1 MHRNS
6 SHQIE
11 LFAAQANHE
20 KIFSITKII
29 KGKVMNTLTK
39 LILIMITILLIG
51 CSQSD
56 QDIQQ
61 NEINVSGSGNLVSRE
76 ITLVEFDRVEAGM
89 NFDLNIRQG
98 TTPRV
103 ILTSDDNFIDFIQVE
118 QVDKNLRFGFI
129 PGYAYDTRGIT
140 LRAEV
145 FMPELTGLDLEG
157 SSHANLDGYQ
167 SMGILEARLT
177 GASALTGDVQVK
189 SAILNAYGSS
199 FIHLTGSGTN
209 LTLETCGAN
218 LVDLGAFAA
227 EEATIE
233 ISCNSRANVD
243 VSDQLQIKASQYAQL
258 IYDGNPTITAFDV
271 NESASVRPK

>member
-1 MHRNS
+1 
-6 SHQIE
+6 
-11 LFAAQANHE
+11 
-20 KIFSITKII
+20 
-29 KGKVMNTLTK
+29 MNTLTK
-39 LILIMITILLIG
+39 TILIIITLLLFG

-56 QDIQQ
+56 QGIQQ
-61 NEINVSGSGNLVSRE
+61 KEINLSGSGNLVTRE
-76 ITLVEFDRVEAGM
+76 ITLTDFDRVEAGL

-103 ILTSDDNFIDFIQVE
+103 ILTSDDNFIDYIQVE
-118 QVDKNLRFGFI
+118 QVNKTLRFGFI

-145 FMPELTGLDLEG
+145 FMPELTRLDLEG
-157 SSHANLDGYQ
+157 SSHANIDGYQ
-167 SMGILEARLT
+167 SLGILEARLT

-199 FIHLTGSGTN
+199 FVQLSGSGTN
-209 LTLETCGAN
+209 LRLETCGAN

-243 VSDQLQIKASQYAQL
+243 VSDQLQIEASQYAQVV
-258 IYDGNPTITAFDV
+258 YDGNPSITAFKV